1 MQNFFQ
7 SKKIFSA
14 FALITYFFK
23 CREVNSVMQFMQK
36 QLLDVY
42 FVACQAY
49 VSNTKLFN

>member
-1 MQNFFQ
+1 
-7 SKKIFSA
+7 
-14 FALITYFFK
+14 
-23 CREVNSVMQFMQK
+23 MQFMQK